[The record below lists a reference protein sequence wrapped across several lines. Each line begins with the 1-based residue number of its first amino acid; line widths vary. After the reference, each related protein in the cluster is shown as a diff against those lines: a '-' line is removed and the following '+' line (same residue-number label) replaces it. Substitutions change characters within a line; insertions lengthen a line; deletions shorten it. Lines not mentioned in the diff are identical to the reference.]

1 MSEANMFVF
10 DSPESSA
17 EREEEDAGAEEG
29 AQGSELHQ
37 TEDGRLLT
45 GSRCHFSHSTTL
57 MKSTVIASFC
67 LAEAAPERAQ
77 TDPEATDTEKND
89 PEDPR
94 SLSHTHTCT
103 HTCAH
108 THTHNEA
115 IMFLFVHPSVG

>member
-1 MSEANMFVF
+1 MFVF

-57 MKSTVIASFC
+57 MHGDRIVLSC
-67 LAEAAPERAQ
+67 
-77 TDPEATDTEKND
+77 
-89 PEDPR
+89 R
-94 SLSHTHTCT
+94 SS
-103 HTCAH
+103 
-108 THTHNEA
+108 
-115 IMFLFVHPSVG
+115 S